1 MPFDV
6 YSMRQAIEEGF
17 ILDVLQNY
25 TPYKVAFRLAHEGA
39 EFDDREVERSA
50 ALKRLTNTK
59 EQFANSPDLNAELL
73 NAIMSALD
81 AHTTENI
88 RPCLAEEQRRQTGCP
103 ARKTVL
109 LQRRQAT
116 RSGPSDVVH
125 PDISGRSRAVGGAPK
140 NMFASCWL
148 CARHRTSILATVA
161 SPSAANGCT

>member
-81 AHTTENI
+81 AHTTMSTCSLECVNLQSQSPTSN
-88 RPCLAEEQRRQTGCP
+88 RACP
-103 ARKTVL
+103 AVRGHLGPGPLMLRAIESQIKGRELVL
-109 LQRRQAT
+109 NSRHGLRRI
-116 RSGPSDVVH
+116 H
-125 PDISGRSRAVGGAPK
+125 
-140 NMFASCWL
+140 N
-148 CARHRTSILATVA
+148 
-161 SPSAANGCT
+161 